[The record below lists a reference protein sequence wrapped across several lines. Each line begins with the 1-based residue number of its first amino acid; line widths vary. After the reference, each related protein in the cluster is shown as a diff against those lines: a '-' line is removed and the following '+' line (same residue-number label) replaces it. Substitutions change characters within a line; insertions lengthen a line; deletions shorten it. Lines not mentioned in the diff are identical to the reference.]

1 MDTNFIDDFFKL
13 TGYEGKLYID
23 ENEECYQ
30 ALQLKRITPLNALP
44 MVFSK
49 SARNGIRQVKEQ
61 RVGGNL
67 RGDGYQLGGV
77 LIVRKGGDLVAFQR
91 QESPAQLPMEPH
103 EVLQIETEMP
113 AWIDDLLTDFFGR
126 RVEQPLTMDTTS
138 PSIFILRLKISVGNF
153 VIAEASRREID
164 PYVLDNF

>member
-103 EVLQIETEMP
+103 EVLQI
-113 AWIDDLLTDFFGR
+113 IDDRSLGTRQENLTTLK
-126 RVEQPLTMDTTS
+126 QPQQNTRS
-138 PSIFILRLKISVGNF
+138 PSIQNIEKIRS
-153 VIAEASRREID
+153 E
-164 PYVLDNF
+164 